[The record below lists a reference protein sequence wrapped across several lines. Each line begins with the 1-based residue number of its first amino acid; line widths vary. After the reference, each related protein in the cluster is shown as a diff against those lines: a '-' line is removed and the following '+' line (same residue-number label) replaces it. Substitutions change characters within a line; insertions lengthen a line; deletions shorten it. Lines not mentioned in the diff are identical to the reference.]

1 MAVPSPANGNAG
13 SLSPRGQV
21 RIVTVSEVLP
31 AKPLD
36 PRDPAEA
43 DGTPI
48 PASAA
53 VRLRIKPATTHTGMV
68 NGAWWPRSR
77 DLTREL
83 PPLIAALDETWGRIY
98 HATVQVGMWPDIPK
112 RVITGDHV
120 VRVGWYDAEQDPDDI
135 CLVSL
140 RGGRRWDLLV
150 VPPEVD
156 PDTAERVMTAAA
168 SVDNFQ
174 SAGDLLAGTRGDEHR

>member
-13 SLSPRGQV
+13 SFSPRGQV

-31 AKPLD
+31 VKPLE
-36 PRDPAEA
+36 PENSATAPTPAP
-43 DGTPI
+43 G
-48 PASAA
+48 A

-77 DLTREL
+77 DLAREL
-83 PPLIAALDETWGRIY
+83 PPLIAALDEIWGRIY

-112 RVITGDHV
+112 RVLTGNHV

-140 RGGRRWDLLV
+140 RGGMRWDLLV
-150 VPPEVD
+150 VPPELD
-156 PDTAERVMTAAA
+156 PDAAERVMTAAA

-174 SAGDLLAGTRGDEHR
+174 SAGDLLAGTRGEDHR

>member
-13 SLSPRGQV
+13 SFSPRGQV

-31 AKPLD
+31 AKPLE
-36 PRDPAEA
+36 PESRNSAE
-43 DGTPI
+43 
-48 PASAA
+48 AA
-53 VRLRIKPATTHTGMV
+53 VRLRIKPDTTHAGMV

-77 DLTREL
+77 DLAREL
-83 PPLIAALDETWGRIY
+83 PPLIAALDEVWGRIY

-112 RVITGDHV
+112 RVLTGDHV

-140 RGGRRWDLLV
+140 RGGMRWDLLV
-150 VPPEVD
+150 VPPELA
-156 PDTAERVMTAAA
+156 PDAAERVMTAAA

-174 SAGDLLAGTRGDEHR
+174 SAGDLLAGTRGDSPR

>member
-13 SLSPRGQV
+13 SFSPRGQV

-31 AKPLD
+31 AKPLE
-36 PRDPAEA
+36 PENPAE
-43 DGTPI
+43 
-48 PASAA
+48 
-53 VRLRIKPATTHTGMV
+53 VRLRIKPATTHTGIV

-77 DLTREL
+77 DLTQEL
-83 PPLIAALDETWGRIY
+83 PPLIAALDEIWGRIY

-120 VRVGWYDAEQDPDDI
+120 VRVGWFDAEQDPDDI

-150 VPPEVD
+150 VPPELD
-156 PDTAERVMTAAA
+156 PDAAEQVMTAAA

-174 SAGDLLAGTRGDEHR
+174 SAGDLLAGTRAGSPQ